1 MENNIEKIITLSK
14 EKEKLLD
21 IMLDLTIK
29 QGQIIED
36 DDLDG
41 LALILN
47 EKENIMAKVDGM
59 DIEFLKLYD
68 SLKVKEGIKTFE
80 EIDVDKYNNIK
91 DLKDI
96 VRSINTTLR
105 KISKVDKENTQNMK
119 ISINNVKL
127 DIKNVKKG
135 KRAYKGYNY
144 ENTDS
149 MLIDEKK

>member
-1 MENNIEKIITLSK
+1 
-14 EKEKLLD
+14 
-21 IMLDLTIK
+21 
-29 QGQIIED
+29 
-36 DDLDG
+36 
-41 LALILN
+41 
-47 EKENIMAKVDGM
+47 MAKVDGM